1 MRRIII
7 EIITT
12 VTLLFVPV
20 FCLADTADT
29 KTQRVSLQ
37 IIMQELQLFRLEV
50 VSSHIDSLTLML
62 ESVQNNIEEPTT
74 DPSLIEK
81 RIGEVEKLISLP
93 NDPASLE
100 SYKKELNELLED
112 KASLIKRIGKLRQRE
127 EKIRL
132 RIAAERD
139 KLRSLQTTMGGGEA
153 KQFKPMFSV
162 DEE

>member
-1 MRRIII
+1 
-7 EIITT
+7 
-12 VTLLFVPV
+12 
-20 FCLADTADT
+20 
-29 KTQRVSLQ
+29 
-37 IIMQELQLFRLEV
+37 
-50 VSSHIDSLTLML
+50 ML
-62 ESVQNNIEEPTT
+62 HPF
-74 DPSLIEK
+74 DPGTSLIEK